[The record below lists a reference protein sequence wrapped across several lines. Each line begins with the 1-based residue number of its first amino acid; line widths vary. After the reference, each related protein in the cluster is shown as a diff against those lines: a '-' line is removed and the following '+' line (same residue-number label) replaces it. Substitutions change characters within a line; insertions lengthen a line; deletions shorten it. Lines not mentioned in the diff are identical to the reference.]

1 MAFLCCNPD
10 RKEFVFAQKPYRENI
25 GDGKPYWEMDVV
37 DYWCEL
43 PKGRIKQLIGHSLI
57 WEDEPIEKNIEGLE
71 IWV

>member
-10 RKEFVFAQKPYRENI
+10 GKEFVFAQKPY
-25 GDGKPYWEMDVV
+25 WEMDAV

-43 PKGRIKQLIGHSLI
+43 PKGRIKQLIGHSLT
-57 WEDEPIEKNIEGLE
+57 WEDEPVEKNIEGLE

>member
-10 RKEFVFAQKPYRENI
+10 GKEFVFAQKPYREDI
-25 GDGKPYWEMDVV
+25 GDGKPYWEMDAV

-43 PKGRIKQLIGHSLI
+43 PKGRIKQLIGHSLT
-57 WEDEPIEKNIEGLE
+57 WKDEPVEKNLKGLE